1 MGIDSLLTVGIG
13 SLLPV
18 PRYSV
23 QLYSFE
29 SLPSEIILYQ
39 LIGEGLPLLVFFQGE
54 EVTLLL
60 PSYVRD
66 DYILLLF

>member
-1 MGIDSLLTVGIG
+1 MDIYSLLTVGIG

-23 QLYSFE
+23 QLHLFE

-39 LIGEGLPLLVFFQGE
+39 LIGEGLPLLFFFQGE

-60 PSYVRD
+60 SSYVRD